1 MRAVVVDKKPVR
13 FAMARLLSSRLPEQ
27 AISSGPLTLRD
38 IDSLELPGKDW
49 VQASPLLAGICG
61 SDLALVS
68 MSSSR
73 YFEPLT
79 SFPFVPGHEIVAS
92 IGEHSPL
99 VVVEPA
105 LTCVVRDISLCSA
118 CQSGATQ
125 RCESL
130 GIGKLAPGIQLGYCS
145 STGGGWAQQFI
156 AHKSQLHPMD
166 AGLNLEDAVMIEPLA
181 CAVHAALTPEHRQ
194 GNLAIIGGGTV
205 GLSVL
210 AASHALGNYSRIDH
224 AVRYPIQRDF
234 SQILG
239 ADTVVSDG
247 SLFSRA
253 RRLHNSARL
262 GGYLGSGYDTVIDAV
277 GSSSSLEQAVR
288 IVRPGGQ
295 VVVAG
300 MPHRQSLDLAP
311 LWHRE
316 VTLTGTYAYG
326 TESIPTTLAQEL
338 GVGDDHSGD
347 TTTVRTFAL
356 AIALAP
362 RLGLGRLVTH
372 RYALADYTTAI
383 AKAQS
388 GGQQDAVKVVFD
400 LRMRKGRHDT

>member
-13 FAMARLLSSRLPEQ
+13 FAMARLLGSRLPQQ

-38 IDSLELPGKDW
+38 IDSLPLPGPDW
-49 VQASPLLAGICG
+49 VQASPVLAGICG

-92 IGEHSPL
+92 VGEEAPL
-99 VVVEPA
+99 VVIEPA
-105 LTCVVRDISLCSA
+105 LTCVVRGLPLCKA
-118 CQSGATQ
+118 CQQGDTQ
-125 RCESL
+125 LCESL
-130 GIGKLAPGIQLGYCS
+130 GIGTIDPGIQLGYCS

-156 AHKSQLHPMD
+156 AHTSQLHQIPKD
-166 AGLNLEDAVMIEPLA
+166 ISHADAVMVEPLA
-181 CAVHAALTPEHRQ
+181 CALHAALTPPRLE
-194 GNLAIIGGGTV
+194 GDLAIIGGGTV
-205 GLSVL
+205 GLSIL
-210 AASHALGNYSRIDH
+210 AASRALGNYSSIVH
-224 AVRYPIQRDF
+224 AVRYPIQKDF
-234 SQILG
+234 SQQLG
-239 ADTVVSDG
+239 ADTALADD
-247 SLFSRA
+247 SLFARA
-253 RRLHNSARL
+253 RRLHGSTRI
-262 GGYLGSGYDTVIDAV
+262 GSYLGSGFDTVIDAV
-277 GSSSSLEQAVR
+277 GSTSSLEQAMR

-326 TESIPTTLAQEL
+326 TETIPSELALSL
-338 GVGDDHSGD
+338 GLSGAASGR

-356 AIALAP
+356 ALALAP
-362 RLGLGRLVTH
+362 QLGLGRLVTH

-388 GGQQDAVKVVFD
+388 GGREDAVKVVFD
-400 LRMRKGRHDT
+400 LRMRKVRHDS